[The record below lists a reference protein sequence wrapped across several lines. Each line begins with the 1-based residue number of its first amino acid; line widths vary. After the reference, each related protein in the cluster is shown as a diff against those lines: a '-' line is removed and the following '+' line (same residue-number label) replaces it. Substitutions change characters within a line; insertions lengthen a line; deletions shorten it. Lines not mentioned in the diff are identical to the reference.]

1 MKSFLR
7 IFAVI
12 YVPIVL
18 ILLWAFAHTYSMM
31 VESATNELKEEIR
44 NQWTI
49 LSQFKDDVAFDLDRH
64 RQYQAI
70 SQNTR
75 LRITLVRPD
84 GVVMDDSYL
93 SAEEILEMENHRDR
107 QEIITAIVRGEGF
120 SQRYSNTIKMDMMY
134 YARPLPNNMVLR
146 IAYPMTYVQS
156 IHRDWQQYVITVLI
170 FLLVVIGLI
179 SLYFARQISRPLQQ
193 LDSVA
198 EAVETN
204 QPDIHFPEFR
214 NPSMA
219 RVSGLLYRIYTSM
232 LENQKD
238 LRAEQQKMNQI
249 LATLDE
255 AILLLD
261 EHHVVIKSN
270 QQVERLLGTPLNTG
284 DNVLEK
290 PSDAGLIS
298 FFRTILHADEQYFS
312 RMELGGRFFEV
323 YVRNIGRNILIVM
336 HDITDQGRYDVYK
349 SELIGNITHELKT
362 PMASIQGYAET
373 LISNPDLDPD
383 SRNRFL
389 HIIFSHTRRLN
400 NLISDI
406 LELHTLESL
415 GEVVKV
421 EEPVALDDL
430 KSELMAHYNDMKE
443 TVHLSFD
450 AGRIGVRHE
459 HLTSIITNLVDNA
472 IKYGDANRVDVV
484 LGCNKDEIRIDVLD
498 GGPVIPESER
508 ERIFERFYTL
518 SKSRNRNNAGT
529 GLGLSIVKHISRIYG
544 GTAAVTENDRG
555 GNRFT
560 VILRQQ
566 N

>member
-12 YVPIVL
+12 YIPIVL
-18 ILLWAFAHTYSMM
+18 ILLWTFSHTYSMM
-31 VESATNELKEEIR
+31 VQSATNELKDEIR

-49 LSQFKDDVAFDLDRH
+49 LSQFKDDVEFNLDRH
-64 RQYQAI
+64 RKYQAI
-70 SQNTR
+70 SDNTR
-75 LRITLVRPD
+75 LRITLIRPD

-93 SAEEILEMENHRDR
+93 SVEEIQEMENHRDR
-107 QEIITAIVRGEGF
+107 TEIITAIVRGEGF
-120 SQRYSNTIKMDMMY
+120 SQRFSDTIKMDMMY

-146 IAYPMTYVQS
+146 IAYPMTYVER
-156 IHRDWQQYVITVLI
+156 IHKDWQQYVITVLI
-170 FLLVVIGLI
+170 FLLVVIGFI
-179 SLYFARQISRPLQQ
+179 SLYFARQISKPLQQ
-193 LDSVA
+193 LDMVA

-238 LRAEQQKMNQI
+238 LRAEQQKTGQI
-249 LATLDE
+249 LSTLDE

-261 EHHVVIKSN
+261 EHQVVIHSN
-270 QQVERLLGTPLNTG
+270 QQVEKLLGTALNAG
-284 DNVLEK
+284 DNLLEK

-298 FFRTILHADEQYFS
+298 FFRTILQSDEQYFP
-312 RMELGGRFFEV
+312 RVELNGRFFEV
-323 YVRNIGRNILIVM
+323 YIRTIDRNILIVM

-373 LISNPDLDPD
+373 LISNPELDAE
-383 SRNRFL
+383 SRDKFVN
-389 HIIFSHTRRLN
+389 IIFRHTWRLN

-406 LELHTLESL
+406 LELHTLEAV
-415 GEVVKV
+415 GDAVRVD
-421 EEPVALDDL
+421 EPVELDNL
-430 KSELMAHYNDMKE
+430 KSEIEAHYRDVE
-443 TVHLSFD
+443 QTVSLSFD
-450 AGRIGVRHE
+450 SCRAIVRHE

-472 IKYGDANRVDVV
+472 IKYGDDNRIDVIV
-484 LGCNKDEIRIDVLD
+484 GCNADEIRIDVLD

-508 ERIFERFYTL
+508 ERIFERFYTM
-518 SKSRNRNNAGT
+518 SRSRNRNNGGT
-529 GLGLSIVKHISRIYG
+529 GLGLSIVKHISRIYR
-544 GTAAVTENDRG
+544 GTVSVTENDRG
-555 GNRFT
+555 GNCFT
-560 VILRQQ
+560 VILNQQ
-566 N
+566 R